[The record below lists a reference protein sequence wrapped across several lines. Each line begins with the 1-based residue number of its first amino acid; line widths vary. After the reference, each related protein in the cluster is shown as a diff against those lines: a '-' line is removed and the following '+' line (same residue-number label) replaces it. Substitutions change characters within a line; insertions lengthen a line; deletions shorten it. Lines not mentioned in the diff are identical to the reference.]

1 MICRQI
7 KLLLDI
13 GNTALKWATY
23 HNQQV
28 LASGVVPH
36 QKNITKSLQKIATD
50 LSVIESVLVAN
61 VTGESSNREISDYF
75 YQRLDIA
82 VHIIKSQ
89 AKGFNVKN
97 GYVVPERLGV
107 DRWMALIAARK
118 ISKQAL
124 LIVDLGTATTFDAL
138 TSSGNHLGGLIMP
151 GLQLMHES
159 LLNETSISKVPFVD
173 VDVDVDFA
181 SDTVGAVSSAAI
193 LSTVALTERLYQ
205 ALSNRTGSSPQLI
218 MTGGHAKVV
227 GTQLGVNGAI
237 RYEPELIMQGLAIVA
252 DSGECN

>member
-1 MICRQI
+1 MICRQK

-36 QKNITKSLQKIATD
+36 QKNITKSLQEIATD

-61 VTGESSNREISDYF
+61 VTGESSNREVSDYF
-75 YQRLDIA
+75 HQRLDIA
-82 VHIIKSQ
+82 VYIIKSQ
-89 AKGFNVKN
+89 AEGFNVKN

-118 ISKQAL
+118 ISKQTL

-138 TSSGNHLGGLIMP
+138 TASGNHLGGLIMP

-159 LLNETSISKVPFVD
+159 LLNETSIPNVPFI
-173 VDVDVDFA
+173 DVDVDFA

-205 ALSNRTGSSPQLI
+205 ALSNRTGSFPQLI